1 MYCELWDLRTWNL
14 VDEFDTEAEALAYV
28 REVLHTYGEEA
39 ASGYALGWQDLEAK
53 SGAAI
58 AHGVALV
65 QRALQVLPVAKPA

>member
-1 MYCELWDLRTWNL
+1 MYFELWDMRTRNL
-14 VDEFDTEAEALAYV
+14 IEEFDTEAEALAYV

-39 ASGYALGWQDLEAK
+39 ASGYTLGWQDLEAK

-65 QRALQVLPVAKPA
+65 QRALQMHPVAKPA